1 MEAREAFAQVVERD
15 EAEIDLARAAL
26 TFAAVEYS
34 DLDIEAYLARIEQM
48 ATELR
53 PRVSPEESPGR
64 VIAVIDEYLFGEL
77 GFRGNEG
84 QYYDPRNSYLNEVL
98 DRRLGIPISLAVIY
112 LEVAR
117 GVGFQLEGVGMPG
130 HFLLRHP
137 HPVEPLLIDAFTR
150 GSIVTEEECRVRLR
164 ALYGEALPLTRQMLR
179 PLDKRAI
186 LFRMLSNLKAIYARA
201 DDPARAIRTID
212 LMLLVDPAQV
222 VEYRDRGLLR
232 FHAAD
237 FKSARADLEHY
248 LDVRPDA
255 EDAGGIRKQLA
266 LIDRLDTMKN

>member
-1 MEAREAFAQVVERD
+1 
-15 EAEIDLARAAL
+15 
-26 TFAAVEYS
+26 
-34 DLDIEAYLARIEQM
+34 
-48 ATELR
+48 
-53 PRVSPEESPGR
+53 
-64 VIAVIDEYLFGEL
+64 
-77 GFRGNEG
+77 
-84 QYYDPRNSYLNEVL
+84 
-98 DRRLGIPISLAVIY
+98 
-112 LEVAR
+112 
-117 GVGFQLEGVGMPG
+117 
-130 HFLLRHP
+130 
-137 HPVEPLLIDAFTR
+137 
-150 GSIVTEEECRVRLR
+150 
-164 ALYGEALPLTRQMLR
+164 MLR